1 MFINILILIIAYR
14 KQRSINQKNKDMTF
28 TTTRGGKI
36 ALSEIEEFKSIF
48 VEHTLAIGKDSKEY
62 IIPLSLSEIK
72 MRIGKKKW

>member
-1 MFINILILIIAYR
+1 
-14 KQRSINQKNKDMTF
+14 MTF

-72 MRIGKKKW
+72 MRIGKKKR